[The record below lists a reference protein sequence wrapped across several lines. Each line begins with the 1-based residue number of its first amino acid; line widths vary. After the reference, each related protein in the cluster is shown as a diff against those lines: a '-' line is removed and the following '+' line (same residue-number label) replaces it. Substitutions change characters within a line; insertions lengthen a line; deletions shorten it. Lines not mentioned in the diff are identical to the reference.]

1 MADPEL
7 LLMRHGAGIKPGQD
21 HEKQPPG
28 PDGVLTAA
36 GYRDAQAVG
45 HFLAETLKLSFPHGC
60 HVTVRYALPPLA
72 LATGT
77 ERKGWHWHWPGQKAQ
92 VSLSGEPEATAKVV
106 AQYLAGARIHIEE
119 LVPWKAELPG
129 PFLALTDRSR
139 AQIRCAAEG
148 LPPTAQPGK
157 RRLVLVVANSPQI
170 DWVAE
175 ELLAKPVAIGR
186 GEVIGISQRH
196 RRRRWSV
203 RKRRDLLWTI
213 GPTEESAIIDL
224 REKIRSKMD
233 TAKFLGAFIT
243 ALVTFVLGKRFD
255 AHADT
260 ALNAGLLNVQP
271 MLWLITIVT
280 LGLAALLCFAA
291 VAYYDGLLMPV
302 RFWESSARPSRLR
315 LRGSSTASWLVR
327 RPPSSAAWVL
337 KQNMVRVWNRLVVAA
352 LLMLGVALSAF
363 SVLIVVKP
371 RNYGDLGWPVAIIIL
386 AGVLASGYLV
396 LARPH
401 IGTQD

>member
-21 HEKQPPG
+21 PEKEPPG

-45 HFLAETLKLSFPHGC
+45 HSLAETLKLSFPEGC
-60 HVTVRYALPPLA
+60 QVKVWYAPRPPELA
-72 LATGT
+72 MGT
-77 ERKGWHWHWPGQKAQ
+77 KRRGLHWPGQKKPKP
-92 VSLSGEPEATAKVV
+92 SISGEPEATALVM
-106 AQYLAGARIHIEE
+106 AQSLAEAGIRIEE
-119 LVPWKAELPG
+119 PAPWKAKLPS
-129 PFLALTDRSR
+129 PYHTLTDESR
-139 AQIRCAAEG
+139 RPIKCAADG
-148 LPPTAQPGK
+148 LATAAQPGR

-175 ELLAKPVAIGR
+175 ELLTKLVAIGR
-186 GEVIGISQRH
+186 GEVIGISQRYH
-196 RRRRWSV
+196 RRRWSV
-203 RKRRDLLWTI
+203 RKGRDLLWAI
-213 GPTEESAIIDL
+213 GPGEASAIADL
-224 REKIRSKMD
+224 RDKIRSKMD

-255 AHADT
+255 AHTDT

-315 LRGSSTASWLVR
+315 LWGSSRASWLVR

-352 LLMLGVALSAF
+352 MLMLGVALSAF

-371 RNYGDLGWPVAIIIL
+371 KDYGDLGRPIAAIILFGGL
-386 AGVLASGYLV
+386 ACGYLV